1 MSICV
6 AVGNK
11 VMDTRLPQPT
21 GCGDKYDV
29 SGLGLGRLLSTFCM
43 FFKYPSPDAK
53 ASPSPAGGEGLHRPW
68 CHKIL
73 GTDCASR
80 PWMTG
85 GRGANSFGRS
95 MIEMLGVLAIIGVLS
110 VGGIA
115 GYSKAMEQFK
125 INKATEEYVHLMYGL
140 LEYLPDFQKNSKS
153 SDDDNNRLVDF
164 VMAAQLV
171 PPTWTQLN
179 NRSLLDAYGNNLNIF
194 SRNNRL
200 VVDLFLG
207 AQTNPGGSGSYSI
220 NFPAK
225 LCVQLF
231 ENLAIPLKESLYE
244 AYYINNPGTAYVFYG
259 DNYCS
264 KGRDCLNT
272 LSLSRVNELC
282 SYCPADKNCG
292 IIFEF

>member
-1 MSICV
+1 
-6 AVGNK
+6 
-11 VMDTRLPQPT
+11 
-21 GCGDKYDV
+21 
-29 SGLGLGRLLSTFCM
+29 
-43 FFKYPSPDAK
+43 
-53 ASPSPAGGEGLHRPW
+53 
-68 CHKIL
+68 
-73 GTDCASR
+73 
-80 PWMTG
+80 MTG
-85 GRGANSFGRS
+85 ARGANFFGRS

-153 SDDDNNRLVDF
+153 SDDDNDRLVDF

-231 ENLAIPLKESLYE
+231 ENLAIPLKESLYS